1 MMKVNLRNGLTTS
14 IRGLIRYDYGQSLE
28 VYNTGLQIN
37 NIEFQFIQND
47 EQIVQLG
54 QYNKEFDFYTV
65 SVPDKFLQNSDE
77 IRCYIYVE
85 DEKAGKTKKVII
97 FNVYDREMF
106 DAVEDE
112 KTESLLAEIMAK
124 LNKLQEQLD
133 NFQLTEAQLQ
143 SIMAQV
149 IEALSDK
156 YYTSEQIDEKFSK
169 LQEGIGQ
176 SFSSMSNTINQQN
189 VKFSEIASQL
199 TQMNSKIDTL
209 KEEVETANAV
219 LETI

>member
-1 MMKVNLRNGLTTS
+1 MRVNLQSGLTTS
-14 IRGLIRYDYGQSLE
+14 IRGLIRYDFGQSLE

-37 NIEFQFIQND
+37 NIEFQFIQNG
-47 EQIVQLG
+47 EQIDKLG
-54 QYNKEFDFYTV
+54 QYNSEFDCYTV

-85 DEKAGKTKKVII
+85 DEKAGKTKKVIV
-97 FNVYDREMF
+97 FNIYDREMF
-106 DAVEDE
+106 ESCEDK

-133 NFQLTEAQLQ
+133 NFQLTETQLQ
-143 SIMAQV
+143 SIMTQV
-149 IEALSDK
+149 ITALSDK
-156 YYTSEQIDEKFSK
+156 YYTSEQINEKFSK

-189 VKFSEIASQL
+189 NKFAEIESQFN
-199 TQMNSKIDTL
+199 QMNDKIETL
-209 KEEVETANAV
+209 KTEVETANAV

>member
-1 MMKVNLRNGLTTS
+1 MKVNLQNGLTTS
-14 IRGLIRYDYGQSLE
+14 IRGLIRYDFGQSLE

-37 NIEFQFIQND
+37 NIEFQFIQNG
-47 EQIVQLG
+47 EQIDQLG
-54 QYNKEFDFYTV
+54 QYNSEFDCYTV
-65 SVPDKFLQNSDE
+65 SVPNKFLQNSDE

-85 DEKAGKTKKVII
+85 DEKAGKTKKVIV
-97 FNVYDREMF
+97 FNIYDREMF
-106 DAVEDE
+106 EAGEDE

-156 YYTSEQIDEKFSK
+156 YYTSEQINEKFSK

-189 VKFSEIASQL
+189 VKFSEVASQL
-199 TQMNSKIDTL
+199 TQMNDKIETL
-209 KEEVETANAV
+209 KTEVETANAV

>member
-1 MMKVNLRNGLTTS
+1 MRVNLQSGLTTS
-14 IRGLIRYDYGQSLE
+14 IRGLIRYDFGQSLE

-37 NIEFQFIQND
+37 NIEFQFIQNGK
-47 EQIVQLG
+47 QIDQLG
-54 QYNKEFDFYTV
+54 QYNSEFDCYTV

-85 DEKAGKTKKVII
+85 DEKAGKTKKVIV
-97 FNVYDREMF
+97 FNIYDREMF
-106 DAVEDE
+106 ESGEDE

-133 NFQLTEAQLQ
+133 NFQLTETQLQ
-143 SIMAQV
+143 SIMTQV
-149 IEALSDK
+149 IAALSDK

-189 VKFSEIASQL
+189 NKFAEIESQFN
-199 TQMNSKIDTL
+199 QMNDKIETL
-209 KEEVETANAV
+209 KTEVETANAV

>member
-189 VKFSEIASQL
+189 VKFSEVASQL

>member
-1 MMKVNLRNGLTTS
+1 MRVNLQGGLTTS
-14 IRGLIRYDYGQSLE
+14 VRGLIRYDYGQSLE
-28 VYNTGLQIN
+28 IYNTGLQIN
-37 NIEFQFIQND
+37 NIEFQFIQNG
-47 EQIVQLG
+47 EQIDQLG
-54 QYNKEFDFYTV
+54 QYNSEFDCYTV
-65 SVPDKFLQNSDE
+65 SVPDKFLKNSDE

-85 DEKAGKTKKVII
+85 DEKAGKTKKVIV

-133 NFQLTEAQLQ
+133 NFQLTETQLQ
-143 SIMAQV
+143 SIMTQV
-149 IEALSDK
+149 IAALSDK
-156 YYTSEQIDEKFSK
+156 YYTSEQIDEKFSN
-169 LQEGIGQ
+169 LQKGIGQ

-189 VKFSEIASQL
+189 NKFSEVASQL
-199 TQMNSKIDTL
+199 IQMNDKIETL
-209 KEEVETANAV
+209 KTEVETANAV

>member
-1 MMKVNLRNGLTTS
+1 MRVNLQSGLTTS
-14 IRGLIRYDYGQSLE
+14 IRGLIRYDFGQSLE

-37 NIEFQFIQND
+37 NIEFQFIQNG
-47 EQIVQLG
+47 EQIDQLG
-54 QYNKEFDFYTV
+54 QYNSEFDCYTV
-65 SVPDKFLQNSDE
+65 SVPDKFLKNSDE

-85 DEKAGKTKKVII
+85 DEKAGKTKKVIV
-97 FNVYDREMF
+97 FNIYDREMF
-106 DAVEDE
+106 DAGEDE
-112 KTESLLAEIMAK
+112 KAESLLAEIMAK

-133 NFQLTEAQLQ
+133 NFQLTEEQLQ
-143 SIMAQV
+143 SIMTQV
-149 IEALSDK
+149 IEALGNK

-189 VKFSEIASQL
+189 NKFSEVASQL